1 MSEGLYMSLFR
12 SLLSVT
18 LAAASLTACSALSG
32 MQKRLTV
39 CDYDQA
45 WEAALDAVKDRP
57 SSTMDKDAGLIAT
70 DWLEIPM
77 PGRAYGIFRRD
88 MADNSKDRSRVTL
101 RVKRLNGTTQIGF
114 IEERQSWAFRGG
126 SRLFGWAPTDPS
138 AETMRDLENRL
149 DLKLQERGCSLTSH

>member
-1 MSEGLYMSLFR
+1 MSLFR

>member
-1 MSEGLYMSLFR
+1 MSLFR

-18 LAAASLTACSALSG
+18 LAAASLTACSSLSG